1 MIRIENLRKEYPNVV
16 PLKNVNA
23 TINDGDV
30 IAVIGPSG
38 TGKSTLIRCINLL
51 EKPTSGKVWLDETE
65 ITGPGFWVNRRRK
78 PTIMPWIV
86 FVK

>member
-38 TGKSTLIRCINLL
+38 TGKKGIN
-51 EKPTSGKVWLDETE
+51 V
-65 ITGPGFWVNRRRK
+65 
-78 PTIMPWIV
+78 
-86 FVK
+86 